1 MKSIHFLFVLAL
13 IISCQE
19 DPPEPIIKYN
29 LVTDVTPMGGG
40 TVNPSSGTFEEGT
53 TISILASASAE
64 YIFSGWSGSLTSNAN
79 PLSLV
84 MNSDKSLTA
93 TFVEKQYP
101 INITIEGEGT
111 VSEALSG
118 SKITLTAIPSEGWYF
133 KEWKGDISSTE
144 NPVEITVDG
153 PKEITVVFIR
163 KNLLSISI
171 LGEGSVEKRV
181 DGEITED
188 SLFNEGTSVE
198 LTAIPAIG
206 FDFKEWRGDISSTE
220 NPVEIVVDTT
230 KTVTAF
236 FRTKGSFSSYSL
248 IGNWIFSEYGG
259 GGGGGNPYGGGGG
272 GEDGCDLHSLLL
284 EDDNTFTMNVLNY
297 TVIGTYTTDSAN
309 SLITFY
315 EDNQEI
321 GTMIN
326 AEIDS
331 ATNNLEG
338 TFDFPGIF
346 GASSGCNTGDGDP
359 CSGELDSAYNENLTY
374 VPEDRFEQYLIDQ
387 GWDDI
392 LDNYVVTDNV
402 KNVTSINL
410 EATDNCQQG
419 ENFVCNGEEFY
430 DFDTRFSDRITDL
443 SGIEAFVSLENLYLR
458 GNDLDSINLTKN
470 TKLKNFYANF
480 NSFKGINT
488 DNNLE
493 LINYSIND
501 NIPDWSEGCFEF
513 TVPDDSIT
521 RVSVIYNT
529 KLKSFAPTHMSL
541 GSIDVTNLPELT
553 FLDIP
558 TNNLTSLDLSNNT
571 LLEELR
577 AGNNFLTSIDLSTN
591 SGVLKAIKIGDNNL
605 TELDVTNFPLLEV
618 FSVPGNNLTSIDLS
632 NNPLLREISVKYNTN
647 LEGILDVSFMP
658 NLAGTEDC
666 HNCTGEF
673 YASGTKLDCIQLS
686 EEQLAKY
693 EAGELE
699 RWSLGDIPYSL
710 NCN

>member
-1 MKSIHFLFVLAL
+1 MYPNAAKS
-13 IISCQE
+13 
-19 DPPEPIIKYN
+19 
-29 LVTDVTPMGGG
+29 TR
-40 TVNPSSGTFEEGT
+40 
-53 TISILASASAE
+53 
-64 YIFSGWSGSLTSNAN
+64 SGSSPPKKGIPPNSSVNSVSKSCHSCFGVLPSFFTRLLAIIPHIIGN
-79 PLSLV
+79 PIQAYILFEKNPNFSSLEILV
-84 MNSDKSLTA
+84 VVLRAED
-93 TFVEKQYP
+93 
-101 INITIEGEGT
+101 
-111 VSEALSG
+111 
-118 SKITLTAIPSEGWYF
+118 
-133 KEWKGDISSTE
+133 
-144 NPVEITVDG
+144 NPPYRIGIVAFD
-153 PKEITVVFIR
+153 
-163 KNLLSISI
+163 NLLSTQDIHLSRLSVSSVSQRELSLYFLSICFIIGVESTIISPP
-171 LGEGSVEKRV
+171 
-181 DGEITED
+181 
-188 SLFNEGTSVE
+188 TSVH
-198 LTAIPAIG
+198 T
-206 FDFKEWRGDISSTE
+206 
-220 NPVEIVVDTT
+220 
-230 KTVTAF
+230 
-236 FRTKGSFSSYSL
+236 
-248 IGNWIFSEYGG
+248 
-259 GGGGGNPYGGGGG
+259 
-272 GEDGCDLHSLLL
+272 
-284 EDDNTFTMNVLNY
+284 
-297 TVIGTYTTDSAN
+297 GT
-309 SLITFY
+309 L
-315 EDNQEI
+315 
-321 GTMIN
+321 
-326 AEIDS
+326 
-331 ATNNLEG
+331 
-338 TFDFPGIF
+338 PH
-346 GASSGCNTGDGDP
+346 P
-359 CSGELDSAYNENLTY
+359 
-374 VPEDRFEQYLIDQ
+374 
-387 GWDDI
+387 
-392 LDNYVVTDNV
+392 
-402 KNVTSINL
+402 
-410 EATDNCQQG
+410 
-419 ENFVCNGEEFY
+419 FV
-430 DFDTRFSDRITDL
+430 
-443 SGIEAFVSLENLYLR
+443 
-458 GNDLDSINLTKN
+458 
-470 TKLKNFYANF
+470 NF